1 MTTPSEPVPTLPPR
15 FADASFVAKGGTS
28 TVYRAR
34 TTDDARI
41 VAVKVFHTDGKR
53 FSQEVEAAARLVHVE
68 GVVQVL
74 DAGRL
79 DDGRRFL
86 VTDFFALGTVAD
98 QLESG
103 RQFTVDEVCQLG
115 ARLGATL
122 DEVHRCDVVH
132 GDVKPSNVLIDHEG
146 RPWLTDFGTA
156 RAVGDSDPDGPTLTF
171 TILYSAPEVLDGAA
185 VGPASD
191 QYALG
196 LLLATLLL
204 GEHPLL
210 PFAAAGIGRLVDRI
224 RDGVVPDLSL
234 LNIPA
239 PVAGA
244 VMRACSTEP
253 AARFADCA
261 AFADALRP

>member
-1 MTTPSEPVPTLPPR
+1 M
-15 FADASFVAKGGTS
+15 
-28 TVYRAR
+28 
-34 TTDDARI
+34 
-41 VAVKVFHTDGKR
+41 
-53 FSQEVEAAARLVHVE
+53 
-68 GVVQVL
+68 
-74 DAGRL
+74 
-79 DDGRRFL
+79 
-86 VTDFFALGTVAD
+86 AD

-103 RQFTVDEVCQLG
+103 RQFTVDEVCELG
-115 ARLGATL
+115 TRLAATL
-122 DEVHRCDVVH
+122 AEVHRRDVVH

-146 RPWLTDFGTA
+146 RPCLTDFGTA

-185 VGPASD
+185 VGPAAD

-210 PFAAAGIGRLVDRI
+210 PFAASGIGRLVDRI

-253 AARFADCA
+253 ADRFADCD
-261 AFADALRP
+261 AFADALQG